1 MLRNAPTAIATL
13 ALALTVALVAPG
25 AVLAAEAPPLHLQD
39 RAFMTY
45 AIEQDLAQVAFGEMA
60 LERAA
65 DPEVK
70 RFAGDSVAYHR
81 GSAERLQAAAKR
93 LNVKPPAALNPV
105 AQRTEATLKTLSG
118 TAFDQA
124 FLTSA
129 VLANFNGM
137 YSARRQMEHGFDAGL
152 RAEGARQASELLAN
166 RRAAERVGRRLA
178 PPSPTGGLTGEDRNF
193 LLYAMHIDMAQ
204 RGFAE
209 IAAERATDPRVR
221 ALARDLVKYHTSSYD
236 RLAQLATDKGV
247 EPLREVSAIT
257 SGTRERL
264 RGMKDGPLLDWTFL
278 NAHAFTSYG
287 AHYRFERESIAG
299 GDAQVKAI
307 AGEEARDARP
317 QHWRAL
323 RIMNDWPS
331 SRRPSQAS

>member
-1 MLRNAPTAIATL
+1 
-13 ALALTVALVAPG
+13 
-25 AVLAAEAPPLHLQD
+25 
-39 RAFMTY
+39 MTY
-45 AIEQDLAQVAFGEMA
+45 AIEQDLAQVAFGELA
-60 LERAA
+60 LERAT

-70 RFAGDSVAYHR
+70 RFAASTVDYHR
-81 GSAERLQAAAKR
+81 GSAERLRAAAIR
-93 LNVKPPAALNPV
+93 LDVKPPTTLNPV
-105 AQRTEATLKTLSG
+105 AQRTEVTLKSLSG
-118 TAFDQA
+118 VAFDQA

-129 VLANFNGM
+129 VIANLNGM
-137 YSARRQMEHGFDAGL
+137 YSARREMAHGFDTGL
-152 RAEGARQASELLAN
+152 RAEGARQARELRAN
-166 RRAAERVGRRLA
+166 RRVADRIGRRLGA
-178 PPSPTGGLTGEDRNF
+178 PAPAGGVTAEDRNF

-236 RLAQLATDKGV
+236 RLAQLATVKGV

-264 RGMKDGPLLDWTFL
+264 RGMNDGPLLDWTFL

-287 AHYRFERESIAG
+287 AHYRYERESIAG

-307 AGEEARDARP
+307 AGEEARDARR

-323 RIMNDWPS
+323 RIMADWRSNP
-331 SRRPSQAS
+331 RAS